1 DVTGHTVDDL
11 VNKTIEYLQP
21 NPVPRPTS
29 KVRGQNK
36 GGTKPQ
42 QPVGFLGEVM
52 LKNGREL
59 GEDSTFG
66 TAMVEMEESLR
77 QLSEVKDA
85 FDLNVRQNFLDPL
98 DHLKNKDLKE
108 INHHQKKLQGRRLDF
123 DYKKKKQAKAGGS
136 TIPEE
141 EIQFAEEK
149 FHESQELAENGMR
162 NLLESDV
169 EQVLQLQALAEA
181 QLEYH
186 KQSAEVLESLLSTLN
201 ERVEEAGSRPKSER
215 KPRSTFN
222 SYSTKRDSSD
232 GDDTDAYPSTVDY
245 NAPVP
250 VTATKERCK
259 ALYDFEAENEGELG
273 FQEGDIISIVS
284 KIDENWIDGELN
296 GHTGYFPAN
305 YVEII

>member
-1 DVTGHTVDDL
+1 MASDNRVAVLPEKNPQAAAGRIFVHRKHEHCTPIAQYKFEL
-11 VNKTIEYLQP
+11 TI
-21 NPVPRPTS
+21 
-29 KVRGQNK
+29 
-36 GGTKPQ
+36 
-42 QPVGFLGEVM
+42 
-52 LKNGREL
+52 
-59 GEDSTFG
+59 
-66 TAMVEMEESLR
+66 
-77 QLSEVKDA
+77 SEIVS
-85 FDLNVRQNFLDPL
+85 
-98 DHLKNKDLKE
+98 
-108 INHHQKKLQGRRLDF
+108 
-123 DYKKKKQAKAGGS
+123 GGS